1 MHKFIY
7 IYILCIK
14 YVKIK
19 SKILKDEYFLPK
31 IYYHQIDVFAL
42 FNFLFDQIFQSLH
55 TISLVSYIIL
65 N

>member
-1 MHKFIY
+1 MY
-7 IYILCIK
+7 IFFLEILVDK
-14 YVKIK
+14 YFKQ
-19 SKILKDEYFLPK
+19 LPK
-31 IYYHQIDVFAL
+31 IYHIQIDVFAL